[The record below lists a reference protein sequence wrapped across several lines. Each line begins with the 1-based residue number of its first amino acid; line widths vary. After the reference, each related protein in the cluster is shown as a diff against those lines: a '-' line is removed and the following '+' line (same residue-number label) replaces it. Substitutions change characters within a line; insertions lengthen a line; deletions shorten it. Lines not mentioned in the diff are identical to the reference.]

1 MQLQENQCNDFVSN
15 LVSFYVLFTQFIRDK
30 LKILKMQHINYI
42 VKIRK
47 REANFELTQ
56 QWSSGECR
64 AQFENC

>member
-1 MQLQENQCNDFVSN
+1 MILCQTWYHFM
-15 LVSFYVLFTQFIRDK
+15 FYEIQKYFTQFIRDK

-47 REANFELTQ
+47 READFELRQ

>member
-1 MQLQENQCNDFVSN
+1 M
-15 LVSFYVLFTQFIRDK
+15 FYEIQKYFTQFIRDK

-47 REANFELTQ
+47 READFELRQ